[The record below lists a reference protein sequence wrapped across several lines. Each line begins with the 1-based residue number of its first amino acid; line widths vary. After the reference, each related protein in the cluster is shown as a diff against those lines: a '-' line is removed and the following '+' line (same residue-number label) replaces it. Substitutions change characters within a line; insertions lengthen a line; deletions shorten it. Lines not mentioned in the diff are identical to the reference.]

1 MKLTDLEAL
10 QLIKGSTSDEGR
22 PLIRRRGTRV
32 VEQGLGGD
40 RRIYGT
46 TTVRRG
52 QHVTLKVTRS
62 LHTPGRFHPL
72 TYTNIKHRGQ
82 AGALNHEFG
91 RNVHAES
98 QTNSENGPVDYSA

>member
-40 RRIYGT
+40 RRI
-46 TTVRRG
+46 
-52 QHVTLKVTRS
+52 
-62 LHTPGRFHPL
+62 
-72 TYTNIKHRGQ
+72 
-82 AGALNHEFG
+82 
-91 RNVHAES
+91 
-98 QTNSENGPVDYSA
+98 